1 MFSKTRWTGCTWLR
15 IECVCLYLFWL
26 FQVKVEVNLGKD
38 FTRDSVEIRGE
49 CDPGSYMAFAAM
61 PLDIYARGLNDGL
74 TEYRVSSWK
83 NSLDLL
89 ILEKL
94 YMEFNVCN
102 FGICYFHIF
111 AGN

>member
-1 MFSKTRWTGCTWLR
+1 ML
-15 IECVCLYLFWL
+15 WL
-26 FQVKVEVNLGKD
+26 FQVKAEVNLGKD

-49 CDPGSYMAFAAM
+49 SDPGSYMAFAAI

-74 TEYRVSSWK
+74 TEYRVSLWE
-83 NSLDLL
+83 NSLDWL

-94 YMEFNVCN
+94 GMKFNICN
-102 FGICYFHIF
+102 FGICYFHIL

>member
-1 MFSKTRWTGCTWLR
+1 M
-15 IECVCLYLFWL
+15 FWL
-26 FQVKVEVNLGKD
+26 FQVKAEVNLGKD

-74 TEYRVSSWK
+74 TEYRVSLWE

-89 ILEKL
+89 MLEKL
-94 YMEFNVCN
+94 YMKFNIWNLEFVT
-102 FGICYFHIF
+102 FTYLQEIKL
-111 AGN
+111 